1 MNKQFAHLAIA
12 LGLGL
17 AAYWL
22 AAHHLGAAHARLVG
36 AVVALIALWTNEAL
50 PLGAVSL
57 APVVAFPALGLLDT
71 DAVASNYAKSI
82 VFLFLG
88 GFMMAIATE
97 KTGLHQAVAARILAV
112 FPATLRGIIFAL
124 ALCSAFLSSLIS
136 NTTTALLL
144 IPVASFLTQDKA
156 LKARFVLAIAYG
168 ASIGG
173 IITPIGTPPNLILL
187 GFLGDRG
194 LEAPSFINWM
204 QLTVPLALVML
215 ALVTTVLSAG
225 LGGRDA
231 VGSMA
236 RGERLSPDQR
246 RLLKILGALVLLLLA
261 NSPVK
266 PYYGGLGLNEKGILL
281 AFGLLMFFPKVGF
294 LTWADSRKIPF
305 EIVFLFGAGF
315 SIAAAFGQTGLAGV
329 LAGHLYGLSVL
340 APFALLLVVAALVTF
355 TTEITSNTAL
365 ISIALPVL
373 YSLGGA
379 GGLSADLLMLSA
391 TVCASYAFMLPI
403 ATPPNAIAVG
413 TGYVDIRT
421 MARFGL
427 LFNVLGVLGVA
438 CAAYFYWQ
446 RVL

>member
-1 MNKQFAHLAIA
+1 MNKQFAHLAVA

-22 AAHHLGAAHARLVG
+22 ATHYIEATHAQLLGT
-36 AVVALIALWTNEAL
+36 VVCLIALWTTEAL

-57 APVVAFPALGLLDT
+57 LPVVAFPTLDILDT

-97 KTGLHQAVAARILAV
+97 KTNLHQAVAARILAV

-156 LKARFVLAIAYG
+156 LRTRFVLAIAYG

-187 GFLGDRG
+187 GFLGDQG
-194 LEAPSFINWM
+194 LQSPSFINWM
-204 QLTVPLALVML
+204 RLTVPLALVML
-215 ALVTTVLSAG
+215 TIVSTALSTG
-225 LGGRDA
+225 LGGHA
-231 VGSMA
+231 VGSLK
-236 RGERLSPDQR
+236 RGEQLSPDQK
-246 RLLKILGALVLLLLA
+246 RLLKILGALVVLLLA
-261 NSPVK
+261 NSPVD
-266 PYYGGLGLNEKGILL
+266 PYYSGLGLNEKGILL

-315 SIAAAFGQTGLAGV
+315 SIAAAFSQTGLAGL
-329 LAGHLYGLSVL
+329 LAAYLYGLSEL

-379 GGLSADLLMLSA
+379 GGLNADLLMLSA

-427 LFNVLGVLGVA
+427 LFNALGVLSVA
-438 CAAYFYWQ
+438 CTAYFYWQ
-446 RVL
+446 WVL